1 MLGKLSPVPHIDSKE
16 FERLIALNLV
26 ANQRLLAAFDP
37 MLRLGMSPRVIALTA
52 SVAASPRPY
61 WGAYGASKAALENL
75 ILTYAEEVK
84 NLSDIRVAIV
94 DPGATARS
102 DEHTSEL
109 QSLLRLPYV
118 VFCLKQQTKI

>member
-1 MLGKLSPVPHIDSKE
+1 
-16 FERLIALNLV
+16 
-26 ANQRLLAAFDP
+26 

-94 DPGATARS
+94 DPGATATTMRARAYPGEDPATIKS
-102 DEHTSEL
+102 PGTVGKALAEL
-109 QSLLRLPYV
+109 AARDFETGLKTRLG
-118 VFCLKQQTKI
+118 

>member
-1 MLGKLSPVPHIDSKE
+1 MLLRPPIATQTDTLFPYTTLFRSTLSPVPHIDSKE
-16 FERLIALNLV
+16 FELLIALNLV

-75 ILTYAEEVK
+75 
-84 NLSDIRVAIV
+84 
-94 DPGATARS
+94 
-102 DEHTSEL
+102 
-109 QSLLRLPYV
+109 
-118 VFCLKQQTKI
+118 KIGRAHV

>member
-1 MLGKLSPVPHIDSKE
+1 MRISDWSSDVCSSDLAAMLGTLSPVPHIDSKE

-75 ILTYAEEVK
+75 
-84 NLSDIRVAIV
+84 
-94 DPGATARS
+94 
-102 DEHTSEL
+102 
-109 QSLLRLPYV
+109 
-118 VFCLKQQTKI
+118 KIGRAHV